1 MVLNKY
7 VDFKIKGKT
16 YKLCYP
22 IAQAWKMEQSLS
34 DHSIFA
40 AIAAIGAG
48 APRLQDLFAMLKY
61 ALIGGQP
68 DMKEEAAETLV
79 LDAFEESPQQIYP
92 SCLQALRLAGLLP
105 GVKKDQAAPGV

>member
-22 IAQAWKMEQSLS
+22 TAQAWKMEQSLS

-40 AIAAIGAG
+40 SIAAIGAG
-48 APRLQDLFAMLKY
+48 APRLQDLFVMLKY

-68 DMKEEAAETLV
+68 GMKDEEAEALV
-79 LDAFEESPQQIYP
+79 FDALEDDPQQIYP

-105 GVKKDQAAPGV
+105 VVKKDQAAPEA